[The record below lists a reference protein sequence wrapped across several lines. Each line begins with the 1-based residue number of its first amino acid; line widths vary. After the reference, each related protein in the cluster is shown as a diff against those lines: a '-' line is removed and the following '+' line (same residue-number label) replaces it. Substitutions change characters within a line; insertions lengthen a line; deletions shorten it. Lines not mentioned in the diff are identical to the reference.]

1 MDPIMKGDCTH
12 KDNTRSGS
20 EKTQA
25 LHRSETSTK
34 THAAETTP
42 APDGEDAVTELIGG
56 PRSLYLRLAVLSS
69 TFSQSKRLSL
79 SSPNGLFPLPYV
91 LAKIDGLRN

>member
-1 MDPIMKGDCTH
+1 MVKT
-12 KDNTRSGS
+12 KDNTRSGL

-25 LHRSETSTK
+25 RHRSEISTK

-56 PRSLYLRLAVLSS
+56 PRFHSFSLSFSLSLRLATLSS
-69 TFSQSKRLSL
+69 TFSQVS
-79 SSPNGLFPLPYV
+79 
-91 LAKIDGLRN
+91 I